1 MRARKETHR
10 CNIVAKIE
18 AVEREE
24 EEEEAVCKREH
35 AGGFEGSVK
44 ARERAR
50 VLGA

>member
-24 EEEEAVCKREH
+24 EVEAVCKREH
-35 AGGFEGSVK
+35 AGGFEASVK

>member
-18 AVEREE
+18 AGEREE
-24 EEEEAVCKREH
+24 EVEAVCKREH
-35 AGGFEGSVK
+35 AGFEASVK